1 MTGIYPVNKIFQR
14 LFTKDPYM
22 GNHLIQTEDKLFMF
36 MKYAATG
43 MAEIDMSGTITN
55 LNIKGEKVLAPVISA
70 QDINSNN
77 IFDILSSVDAGIT
90 DRIKNLIDESTAS
103 YSDEAPTLTFSTGKG
118 KNEKHYN
125 LLVNKIASDSI
136 VITFEDIADKYRND
150 KILQQTI
157 LEKAVVQGKFEI
169 ASNVLHDIGNAV
181 VGFSSYLTRIK
192 HTLEQDNADN
202 LKNLVGFF
210 ETQESALSGAI
221 GEAKA
226 GAVVK
231 ILSGIAQTQK
241 SNQADISKS
250 ISEQQHIITH
260 IQEILNIQRQY
271 VSGNTVHDK
280 RPTHL
285 GSILKDC
292 MSMLFASLNKR
303 TISISQ
309 NIPEELP
316 IIKGDRTKLM
326 QVILNILKNS
336 IEAIDFY
343 AVDKAITIDVTTDN
357 DSLILKIQDTGKGF
371 DEETGKKLFTRGF
384 TTKSSGTGLGL
395 DHCRAILESHGSS
408 IQITSDGPGKGALTT
423 IKLKI

>member
-1 MTGIYPVNKIFQR
+1 
-14 LFTKDPYM
+14 M
-22 GNHLIQTEDKLFMF
+22 GNHLVQTEDKLFMF
-36 MKYAATG
+36 MKYAHTG
-43 MAEIDMSGTITN
+43 MAEIDISGSILN
-55 LNIKGEKVLAPVISA
+55 LNIIGEKILAPIISTH
-70 QDINSNN
+70 DITTNN
-77 IFDILSSVDAGIT
+77 LFDILSIVDNELA
-90 DRIKNLIDESTAS
+90 DNVKLRIDEAAIVSTETPLPLSFA
-103 YSDEAPTLTFSTGKG
+103 TGKAEN
-118 KNEKHYN
+118 KNYYN
-125 LLVNKIASDSI
+125 ILVNKIASESI
-136 VITFEDIADKYRND
+136 IITFENIADKYRND
-150 KILQQTI
+150 KILRQAI

-192 HTLEQDNADN
+192 HSLEQDNAEN
-202 LKNLVGFF
+202 LKNLVSFF

-241 SNQADISKS
+241 SNQADISNS
-250 ISEQQHIITH
+250 ITEQQHIITH

-271 VSGNTVHDK
+271 VSGNATHDK

-303 TISISQ
+303 TITISQ
-309 NIPEELP
+309 NIPDELP

-326 QVILNILKNS
+326 QVILNVLKNS

-343 AVDKAITIDVTTDN
+343 AIDKVISIDVTNDN
-357 DSLILKIQDTGKGF
+357 DSLTLKIQDSGKGF

-395 DHCRAILESHGSS
+395 EHCRAILESHGSS
-408 IQITSDGPGKGALTT
+408 IQITSEGPGKGAITT

>member
-1 MTGIYPVNKIFQR
+1 
-14 LFTKDPYM
+14 M
-22 GNHLIQTEDKLFMF
+22 GNHLTQTEDKLFMF
-36 MKYAATG
+36 MKYAFAG
-43 MAEIDMSGTITN
+43 MAEIDMSGVITN
-55 LNIKGEKVLAPVISA
+55 LNIQGETVLAPIISA
-70 QDINSNN
+70 HDINSNN
-77 IFDILSSVDAGIT
+77 LFDIFSSVDT
-90 DRIKNLIDESTAS
+90 ELTEKIKTIIDQGATTSSNEV
-103 YSDEAPTLTFSTGKG
+103 PTLPFSIGKG

-125 LLVNKIASDSI
+125 LLVNKIGSDSI

-150 KILQQTI
+150 KILQQAI

-192 HTLEQDNADN
+192 HSLEQDNAEN

-210 ETQESALSGAI
+210 EAQESALSGAI
-221 GEAKA
+221 GETKA

-250 ISEQQHIITH
+250 ITEQQHIITH

-271 VSGNTVHDK
+271 VSGNAIHDK

-285 GSILKDC
+285 GSIIKDC
-292 MSMLFASLNKR
+292 MSMVFASLNKR
-303 TISISQ
+303 DITVSQ
-309 NIPEELP
+309 DIPEELP

-336 IEAIDFY
+336 IEAIDIY
-343 AVDKAITIDVTTDN
+343 AVDKTISINITNDTDF
-357 DSLILKIQDTGKGF
+357 LILQIQDSGKGF

-395 DHCRAILESHGSS
+395 DHCRAILEGHGSTIDIS
-408 IQITSDGPGKGALTT
+408 SEGSGKGALTT